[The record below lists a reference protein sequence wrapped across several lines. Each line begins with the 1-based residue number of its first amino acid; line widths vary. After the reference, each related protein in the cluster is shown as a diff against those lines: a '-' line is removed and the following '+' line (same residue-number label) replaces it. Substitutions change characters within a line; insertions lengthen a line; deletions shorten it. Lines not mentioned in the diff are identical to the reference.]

1 MIDLR
6 VTGSRDE
13 TVSPGLVVVALVCYA
28 GTVVVFPNVAVVVRD
43 LSLPSVPGLVAGG
56 MFGLWLVAPSLMM
69 TFLIVRYGIPIPV
82 SGNTTVVGRLSR
94 DGASLSLGG
103 SVGWYALIL
112 VGFPLVYYVT
122 VVALIFTLRLPGLSQ
137 VATQLPLRIVEPGP
151 LALGSLLP
159 VVFLVVNALLPPVA
173 LLVLKIVSLAGGSK
187 QSALA

>member
-1 MIDLR
+1 MIDPR
-6 VTGSRDE
+6 VTGSRDG
-13 TVSPGLVVVALVCYA
+13 TVSPGLVVALICYA

-69 TFLIVRYGIPIPV
+69 TFLIVRYGISIPV
-82 SGNTTVVGRLSR
+82 SGDTTVVGQLSR

-137 VATQLPLRIVEPGP
+137 VATQLPLQIVEPGP